1 MIFYNAKAPAAALSS
16 IAGQPVRLD
25 HDERGFRVVLPDGH
39 DPAEGEPEAWT
50 AYSKEPQ
57 PDTKAVAG
65 WEPEQNLPE
74 KNPVTDVEMRVGEMQ
89 ANRATASLKTDAI
102 KARILQA
109 LVDGGM
115 DESQGKGLGIA
126 IIKDH
131 FQALVT
137 FEIGGGGATASQVLY
152 ADLAADHR
160 LAPFLSIISDVL
172 GVSGRIK

>member
-1 MIFYNAKAPAAALSS
+1 MPEIFYQTPGKYFAAHHLQVPVEWEH
-16 IAGQPVRLD
+16 IEGQGYRCKGD
-25 HDERGFRVVLPDGH
+25 W
-39 DPAEGEPEAWT
+39 PEANGVQPDAATVDAWD
-50 AYSKEPQ
+50 PQ
-57 PDTKAVAG
+57 P
-65 WEPEQNLPE
+65 EPPE
-74 KNPVTDVEMRVGEMQ
+74 PSPVTDVEMRVGEMQ